1 MPIKF
6 VDPKLTGDAMKDATV
21 HMWEYFRGE
30 KDATFDGYNW

>member
-6 VDPKLTGDAMKDATV
+6 VEPKLTGDAMKDANV

-30 KDATFDGYNW
+30 V